1 MRHGFHELNKWQ
13 ARKIGCREAGQRG
26 VCSRDGHVAVVGA
39 IMALTLSTGARGQDY
54 GLDFVTVGAA
64 GNRAPTLAEL
74 PRYIPGDPIPQGV
87 NYEYRL
93 TRTEIVTSQW
103 LEFVVAYSPYWTGA
117 PNDPAFTGTY
127 VLRTVDGQGYGIA
140 AETALWPI
148 DPSWEIAARYCN
160 WLHNGK
166 AADQWAFE
174 SGAYDTSTFTY
185 NANGTSNYQLTR
197 SAGARFWIPT
207 YDEAIK
213 AAFYDPNKNGVGIDG
228 YWLYPNM
235 SNLPPISGL
244 PSEGGTTNAG
254 LYPMIAGSY
263 PDQVSPWGL
272 LDVSGGVTELTETA
286 FDPLGIRL
294 RLRLWSN
301 SGTPSEFIEQM
312 DRLDRFWT
320 PTSPSSG
327 WGFRVASVV
336 PSPSTA
342 GLLSLWF
349 LVHARRS
356 RCTRS

>member
-1 MRHGFHELNKWQ
+1 
-13 ARKIGCREAGQRG
+13 
-26 VCSRDGHVAVVGA
+26 
-39 IMALTLSTGARGQDY
+39 MALTLSTGARGQDY

-103 LEFVVAYSPYWTGA
+103 LEFVIAYSPYWMGA

-185 NANGTSNYQLTR
+185 NANETSNYQLTR
-197 SAGARFWIPT
+197 SAGARYWIPT

-244 PSEGGTTNAG
+244 SSEGGTTNAG
-254 LYPMIAGSY
+254 LYPMSAGSY

-336 PSPSTA
+336 PSPSVLIPFTA
-342 GLLSLWF
+342 IVLI
-349 LVHARRS
+349 RR
-356 RCTRS
+356 RR